1 MDTSGKTVKRM
12 LEEFS
17 RSRKYLTPGV
27 IMVVHPFGY
36 DLKTN
41 LMSIYYLL
49 KGGLTK
55 KKKRES
61 YHFFNGQKDKK
72 GLNYICSN
80 CKIRGDNPL

>member
-1 MDTSGKTVKRM
+1 MKLLMDTSGKTVKRM

-27 IMVVHPFGY
+27 IKVVHPFGS

-41 LMSIYYLL
+41 LLSMYYLL

-55 KKKRES
+55 KKK
-61 YHFFNGQKDKK
+61 K
-72 GLNYICSN
+72 GKL
-80 CKIRGDNPL
+80 PLFQWAERQEGAQLYLF